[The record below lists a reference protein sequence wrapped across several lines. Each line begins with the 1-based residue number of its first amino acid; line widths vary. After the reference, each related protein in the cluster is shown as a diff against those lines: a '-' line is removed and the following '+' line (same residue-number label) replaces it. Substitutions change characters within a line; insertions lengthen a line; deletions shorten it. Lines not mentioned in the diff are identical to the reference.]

1 MLGTVAPHVGQ
12 SGVAARVQGSFH
24 VHKVPPAVRVMGE
37 NLDTRRTGRIFGW
50 FFIGTFVTS
59 IPARLLFVDG
69 LGATWTDTFFNA
81 GAISETSLKLGSIL
95 EFGVIAFN
103 IATAVVI
110 YPLVKRQS
118 ATVGLG
124 YVAARIMESVFI
136 AIGLIAVI
144 ALVDVNDA
152 WVLASG
158 AEATALEAQGNTLV
172 SVYDWAFQFG
182 PGLVVGFGNG
192 LMLGYLMYRSG
203 LVPRG
208 MAILGLIGGP
218 LLIISFVL
226 ILFGAYEN
234 GSGPSGL
241 MALPE
246 IAWEA
251 SLGVYCAWKGFRP
264 SPIAEPAAT
273 VAA

>member
-1 MLGTVAPHVGQ
+1 M
-12 SGVAARVQGSFH
+12 
-24 VHKVPPAVRVMGE
+24 
-37 NLDTRRTGRIFGW
+37 NLDLQRTGRIFGW
-50 FFIGTFVTS
+50 FFIGTFITS
-59 IPARLLFVDG
+59 IPVRLLFING
-69 LGATWTDTFFNA
+69 LDTSWTDTVFTP
-81 GAISETSLKLGSIL
+81 GAVSDTSLQLGSIL
-95 EFGVIAFN
+95 EFGVIVFN

-124 YVAARIMESVFI
+124 YVTARIMESVFI
-136 AIGLIAVI
+136 AIGLISIIAV
-144 ALVDVNDA
+144 VDVNEA
-152 WVLASG
+152 WVGASG
-158 AEATALEAQGNTLV
+158 AAATALEAQGNTLV
-172 SVYDWAFQFG
+172 SIYDWAFQFG

-203 LVPRG
+203 LVPPR

-218 LLIISFVL
+218 MLILSFVL

-251 SLGVYCAWKGFRP
+251 SLGVYAAWKGFRP
-264 SPIAEPAAT
+264 SPIAEPRVTAA
-273 VAA
+273 